1 MQFQVI
7 VRRMPVTSKKPNWY
21 DFYDDWDLIES
32 SIAQQYG
39 IRLRNEIKTISW
51 TEVKVLISGLLS
63 DTPLGR
69 VIQIRSENNKEQLK
83 NFTPEMHKI
92 RNDWRNRLA
101 KEKLKDED
109 ALNRTFDNM
118 EKMLKI
124 LFYDNK

>member
-1 MQFQVI
+1 MKKRRAS
-7 VRRMPVTSKKPNWY
+7 VRTSPRWY

-39 IRLRNEIKTISW
+39 IRLRAELKTISW
-51 TEVKVLISGLLS
+51 SEVRMLISGLLS

-69 VIQIRSENNKEQLK
+69 IIQIRSENDKEQLK
-83 NFTPEMHKI
+83 HFTPEMHKI

-101 KEKLKDED
+101 KDKLKDED

>member
-1 MQFQVI
+1 MAMN
-7 VRRMPVTSKKPNWY
+7 RRMPVKGKGPQWY

-39 IRLRNEIKTISW
+39 IRLRSEIKTISW
-51 TEVKVLISGLLS
+51 PEVKMLISGLLS

-69 VIQIRSENNKEQLK
+69 IIQIRAENNKEQLK

-101 KEKLKDED
+101 KDKLKDEE
-109 ALNRTFDNM
+109 ALNKTFSNM
-118 EKMLKI
+118 EKMLEV
-124 LFYDNK
+124 LFGDKK

>member
-1 MQFQVI
+1 MKN
-7 VRRMPVTSKKPNWY
+7 RRAPVQRKSPNWY

-51 TEVKVLISGLLS
+51 SEVRMLISGLLP

-69 VIQIRSENNKEQLK
+69 IIQIRSENNKDMLK
-83 NFTPEMHKI
+83 QFTPEMHKI
-92 RNDWRNRLA
+92 RNDWRNRIA
-101 KEKLKDED
+101 RDKLKDED

-124 LFYDNK
+124 LFYDK

>member
-1 MQFQVI
+1 MKN
-7 VRRMPVTSKKPNWY
+7 RRVPVQRKGPNWY

-39 IRLRNEIKTISW
+39 IRLRNEINTISW
-51 TEVKVLISGLLS
+51 SEVRMLISGLLP

-69 VIQIRSENNKEQLK
+69 IIQIRSENNKDMLK
-83 NFTPEMHKI
+83 QFTPEMHKI
-92 RNDWRNRLA
+92 RNDWRNRIA
-101 KEKLKDED
+101 RDKLKDED

-124 LFYDNK
+124 LFYDK

>member
-1 MQFQVI
+1 
-7 VRRMPVTSKKPNWY
+7 MPVAAKKPSWY

-51 TEVKVLISGLLS
+51 TEVKVLVSGLLS

-109 ALNRTFDNM
+109 SLNRTFDNM